1 MENDRLKR
9 TMNST
14 QDRAAGGLLARLAA
28 LPPGIWREV
37 YRGHGLPAEIE
48 ADCKLAD
55 AIKLCIFTRLI
66 GEMNEDGIPRI
77 VALRLATSA
86 AKAPV
91 N

>member
-1 MENDRLKR
+1 MGNDRLKR
-9 TMNST
+9 TKKST

-28 LPPGIWREV
+28 LPPGTWYEV

-48 ADCKLAD
+48 DDCKTAD
-55 AIKLCIFTRLI
+55 ATKLCIFTRLA
-66 GEMNEDGIPRI
+66 GATNEDGLPRI
-77 VALRLATSA
+77 VALRLPASA